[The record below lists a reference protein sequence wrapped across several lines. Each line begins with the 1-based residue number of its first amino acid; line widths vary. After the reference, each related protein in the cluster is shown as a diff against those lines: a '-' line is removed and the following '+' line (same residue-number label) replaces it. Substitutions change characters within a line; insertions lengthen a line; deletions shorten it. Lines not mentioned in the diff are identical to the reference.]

1 VSGPPDLSPEVAER
15 VVAPSAEA
23 FRRVVEVMAQLRE
36 PGGCPWDAE
45 QTHASLARHLLEETY
60 ETLEA
65 IDSGDLESLRDEL
78 GDLVLQVVFHS
89 KIASEEGAFTVSD
102 VLDALRE
109 KLIRRHPHV
118 FGDVEV
124 SDADQVVKNWEHIK
138 RSESEGKRGVLSGIP
153 RELPALA
160 RAAKV
165 YRRAVGVGFSF
176 ESLDEVLSD
185 LEDEIA
191 ELKAET
197 TKPTPDPERVAA
209 ELGDVMFSAVCVGQR
224 FGIEAESSLR
234 TMLERFTA
242 RFFSM
247 EAQASQDGKDL
258 ESLSADEWRR
268 YWEQAKREQTS

>member
-1 VSGPPDLSPEVAER
+1 MAGAPDLSPEVSER
-15 VVAPSAEA
+15 VVEPSAEA

-65 IDSGDLESLRDEL
+65 IDRGDLESLRDEL
-78 GDLVLQVVFHS
+78 GDLVLQIIFHS
-89 KIASEEGAFTVSD
+89 KIASEEGAFTISD
-102 VLDALRE
+102 VLDDLRE

-124 SDADQVVKNWEHIK
+124 SDADQVLKNWEVIK
-138 RSESEGKRGVLSGIP
+138 RSETEGERGVLSGIP
-153 RELPALA
+153 SELPALA
-160 RAAKV
+160 RAAKI

-176 ESLDEVLSD
+176 ETIDDVLKD

-191 ELKAET
+191 ELRAET
-197 TKPTPDPERVAA
+197 TASEPNLDRV
-209 ELGDVMFSAVCVGQR
+209 ESEIGDVLFSAVCVAQR
-224 FGIEAESSLR
+224 FGIEPETSLR
-234 TMLERFTA
+234 TMLDRFMV
-242 RFFSM
+242 RFSSM
-247 EAQASQDGKDL
+247 EAQAQQDGKDL

-268 YWEQAKREQTS
+268 YWEQAKREQDS

>member
-1 VSGPPDLSPEVAER
+1 MAGPPELPPEVAER
-15 VVAPSAEA
+15 VVEPAAEA

-65 IDSGDLESLRDEL
+65 IDHDDLEALRDEL

-89 KIASEEGAFTVSD
+89 KIASEEGAFTISD
-102 VLDALRE
+102 VLDDLRQ

-124 SDADQVVKNWEHIK
+124 SDAEQVHKNWERIK
-138 RSESEGKRGVLSGIP
+138 RQEKDTGVLSGIP

-160 RAAKV
+160 RAAKI
-165 YRRAVGVGFSF
+165 YRRAVGVGFTF
-176 ESLDEVLSD
+176 ETVDEVLKD

-191 ELKAET
+191 ELRAEI
-197 TKPTPDPERVAA
+197 TKPTPDPRLVAS
-209 ELGDVMFSAVCVGQR
+209 ELGDVMFSAVCVGQG
-224 FGIEAESSLR
+224 FGIEAEASLR
-234 TMLERFTA
+234 TMLDRFTV
-242 RFFSM
+242 RFSSM
-247 EAQASQDGKDL
+247 EAQASKEGRDL
-258 ESLSADEWRR
+258 ESLSGDEWRR
-268 YWEQAKREQTS
+268 YWEQAKREQDS